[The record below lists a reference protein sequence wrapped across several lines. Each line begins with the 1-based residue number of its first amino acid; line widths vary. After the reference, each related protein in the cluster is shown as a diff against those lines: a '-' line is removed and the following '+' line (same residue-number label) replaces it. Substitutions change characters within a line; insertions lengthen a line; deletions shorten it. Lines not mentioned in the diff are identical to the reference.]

1 MNEINEIEDHL
12 EDMSEDTKTE
22 DYEVGYGKPPKS
34 GRFEKGVSGNPS
46 GRPRKPTDPDSEWRR
61 ELSSKVP
68 AIENGKRKLI
78 TRSAAYKRQT
88 TNKAIQGNAQAIQVV
103 REVERGL
110 QERTAEQQQ
119 NSKPELDW
127 KKVKPRD
134 LSDDDLLLI
143 AAGQHPA
150 YPPCKCM
157 LDNQSGLPR
166 ID

>member
-1 MNEINEIEDHL
+1 
-12 EDMSEDTKTE
+12 MSERE
-22 DYEVGYGKPPKS
+22 EPGDYEVGYGKPPRTSQFK
-34 GRFEKGVSGNPS
+34 KGESGNPS

-61 ELSSKVP
+61 ELSSNVP

-88 TNKAIQGNAQAIQVV
+88 TNKAIQGNAQAIRVV

-119 NSKPELDW
+119 NSKPKLDW
-127 KKVKPRD
+127 EKAKPRD

-143 AAGQHPA
+143 ATGQHPA
-150 YPPCKCM
+150 YPRCKCM
-157 LDNQSGLPR
+157 LDNQSSLPR

>member
-1 MNEINEIEDHL
+1 
-12 EDMSEDTKTE
+12 MSERE
-22 DYEVGYGKPPKS
+22 EPGDYEVGYGKPPRTSQFK
-34 GRFEKGVSGNPS
+34 KGESGNPS

-61 ELSSKVP
+61 ELNSKVP

-119 NSKPELDW
+119 NSKPGLDW
-127 KKVKPRD
+127 EKVKPRD

-150 YPPCKCM
+150 YPSCKCM

>member
-1 MNEINEIEDHL
+1 MSEIREIEDHL
-12 EDMSEDTKTE
+12 ENMNEDDETK
-22 DYEVGYGKPPKS
+22 DYQIGYGKPPKS
-34 GRFEKGVSGNPS
+34 GQFKRGVSGNPS

-68 AIENGKRKLI
+68 AIEKGKQKLI

-88 TNKAIQGNAQAIQVV
+88 MNKAIQGNTQAIRVV
-103 REVERGL
+103 REAERGL

-119 NSKPELDW
+119 NSKPKVDW
-127 KKVKPRD
+127 KKAKLRD
-134 LSDDDLLLI
+134 LSDDDLRLI

-157 LDNQSGLPR
+157 LDNQSSPQK
-166 ID
+166 

>member
-1 MNEINEIEDHL
+1 
-12 EDMSEDTKTE
+12 MSERE
-22 DYEVGYGKPPKS
+22 EPGDYEVGYGKPPRTSQFK
-34 GRFEKGVSGNPS
+34 KGESGNPS

-61 ELSSKVP
+61 ELNSKVP

-88 TNKAIQGNAQAIQVV
+88 TNKAIQGNTQAIQVV

-127 KKVKPRD
+127 EKVKPRD

-150 YPPCKCM
+150 YPSCKCM
-157 LDNQSGLPR
+157 LGNQSGLPR

>member
-1 MNEINEIEDHL
+1 
-12 EDMSEDTKTE
+12 MSERE
-22 DYEVGYGKPPKS
+22 EPGDYEVGYGKPPRTSQFK
-34 GRFEKGVSGNPS
+34 KGESGNPS

-68 AIENGKRKLI
+68 AIENGERKLI

-88 TNKAIQGNAQAIQVV
+88 MNKAIQGNAQAIRVV
-103 REVERGL
+103 REAERGL

-127 KKVKPRD
+127 EKAKLRD

-143 AAGQHPA
+143 ATGQHPA
-150 YPPCKCM
+150 YPRCKCM
-157 LDNQSGLPR
+157 LDNQSSLPR